1 MINCGGAVG
10 ASDLLQAPEEV
21 IELDLAMPMVDLAH
35 QVRLLHAPGHGFL
48 LVFHA
53 LLACCL
59 PA

>member
-1 MINCGGAVG
+1 MG